1 MSGRATSAV
10 ICLTIA
16 AMLGAGCAS
25 KKYVRTELE
34 AAEDET
40 NERLNLIK
48 AQIEDTQEDLAEQDE
63 RLGETSKTALD
74 ALERAIAA
82 GKLAKGKLL
91 YERVLSDDKVRFGFD
106 EAQLSADARGALDLF
121 ARELLARNENVFIE
135 IQGHTDSVGS
145 EDYNMKLGERR
156 AEAVRRYLNAQH
168 AIPLHRMSVISYGE
182 SEPVTDNSTRD
193 ARAQNRRVVLVV
205 LV

>member
-1 MSGRATSAV
+1 MTGKATSAV
-10 ICLTIA
+10 ICLMIA

-106 EAQLSADARGALDLF
+106 EAQLSADARAALDLF

-182 SEPVTDNSTRD
+182 SEPVTDNSNRD